1 MTSRED
7 RERAKTSREEL
18 RKFFYSLAKMSFGT
32 VFLGSVVALVTETAS
47 PQNSLLLMSCGLI
60 VTAFLASIGFKILN
74 LK

>member
-1 MTSRED
+1 MTLRED

-18 RKFFYSLAKMSFGT
+18 GKFFYSLAKMSFGT

-47 PQNSLLLMSCGLI
+47 PQNSLLLMICGLI

>member
-1 MTSRED
+1 MTLREY

-18 RKFFYSLAKMSFGT
+18 GKFFYSLAKMSFGT

>member
-1 MTSRED
+1 MTLRED
-7 RERAKTSREEL
+7 RKRAKTSREEL
-18 RKFFYSLAKMSFGT
+18 GKFFYSLAKMSFGT

>member
-1 MTSRED
+1 MTLRED

-18 RKFFYSLAKMSFGT
+18 GKFFYSLAKMSFGT

-47 PQNSLLLMSCGLI
+47 PQNSLLLMSFGLI

>member
-1 MTSRED
+1 MTLRED

-18 RKFFYSLAKMSFGT
+18 GKFFYSLAKMSFGI

>member
-1 MTSRED
+1 MTLRED

-18 RKFFYSLAKMSFGT
+18 GKFFYSLAKMSFGT
-32 VFLGSVVALVTETAS
+32 VFFGSVVALVTETSS

>member
-1 MTSRED
+1 MTLRED

-18 RKFFYSLAKMSFGT
+18 GKFFYSLAKMSFGT

-47 PQNSLLLMSCGLI
+47 PQNSLMLMSCGLI

>member
-1 MTSRED
+1 MTLRED

-18 RKFFYSLAKMSFGT
+18 GKFFYSLAKMSFGT

-60 VTAFLASIGFKILN
+60 VTAFLAGIGFKILN

>member
-1 MTSRED
+1 MTLRED

-18 RKFFYSLAKMSFGT
+18 GKFFYSLAKMSFGT
-32 VFLGSVVALVTETAS
+32 VVLGSGVAIVTETAS

>member
-1 MTSRED
+1 MTLRED

-32 VFLGSVVALVTETAS
+32 VFLGSVVALVTEAAS

>member
-1 MTSRED
+1 MTLRED

-18 RKFFYSLAKMSFGT
+18 GKFFYSLAKMSFGT
-32 VFLGSVVALVTETAS
+32 VFLGSVVALVTETVS

>member
-1 MTSRED
+1 MTLRED

-18 RKFFYSLAKMSFGT
+18 GKFFYSLAKMSFWT

>member
-1 MTSRED
+1 MTLRED
-7 RERAKTSREEL
+7 RERAKTSRAEL
-18 RKFFYSLAKMSFGT
+18 GKFFYSLAKMSFGT

>member
-1 MTSRED
+1 MTLRED

-18 RKFFYSLAKMSFGT
+18 GKFFYRLAKMSFGT

>member
-1 MTSRED
+1 MTLRED